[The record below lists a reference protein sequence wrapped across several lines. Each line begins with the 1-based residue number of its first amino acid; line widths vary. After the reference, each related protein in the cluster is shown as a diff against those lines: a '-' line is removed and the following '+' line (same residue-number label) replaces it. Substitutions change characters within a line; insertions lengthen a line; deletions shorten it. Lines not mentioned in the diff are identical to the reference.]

1 VLPKPAA
8 SISKGIWVDTM
19 NTQTNGTV
27 PSVTQHYK
35 LPFNLRRY
43 VRANSAT
50 IGILGVFLTLW
61 LIFIISAP
69 NTFLSPQIYSAFMT
83 STPFFAIMAIPLT
96 IVVIAKEIDL
106 SFPSIMAMGM
116 VAFSFTYKGTAF
128 IGDTTVSTTT
138 RVGLAIIAALLAGSI
153 IGWLNGIIIV
163 KVGIPSLVVTIG
175 TQFFWRGA
183 VLVLTSGTNFP
194 IEYIKQTFFYPLF
207 VGKIG
212 GFLPMQM
219 VWLVV
224 ITILGWVLLNRHRFG
239 AHIYLTGDNINSAE
253 LMGVNTGRVRI
264 QAFMLVGLV
273 SAFAG
278 LIASFYIAYFWP
290 NMGSGYLLNTLAA
303 VFLGGTSVFGG
314 TGTILGT
321 FLGTFIIGS
330 IDAATVAVGLTGFLT
345 QLIYGFIIVLS
356 VIMHTYLRKRGE

>member
-1 VLPKPAA
+1 MLLKPAVL
-8 SISKGIWVDTM
+8 INVYQWMDTM
-19 NTQTNGTV
+19 NSQTDETA
-27 PSVTQHYK
+27 PAITKRYK
-35 LPFNLRRY
+35 PPFNLRKY
-43 VRANSAT
+43 VRTNSAQL
-50 IGILGVFLTLW
+50 GIFGVFVTLW

-69 NTFLSPQIYSAFMT
+69 STFLSPRIYTAFMT

-96 IVVIAKEIDL
+96 VIVIAKEMDL

-116 VAFSFTYKGTAF
+116 VAFSFVYNETAF
-128 IGDTTVSTTT
+128 IGGTTGGTTI
-138 RVGLAIIAALLAGSI
+138 RVGLAILAALLTGTI
-153 IGWLNGIIIV
+153 IGWINGLIIV

-183 VLVLTSGTNFP
+183 VLVLTSGANFTLD
-194 IEYIKQTFFYPLF
+194 YIRGTIFHPML
-207 VGKIG
+207 VGKVG

-219 VWLVV
+219 VWLVI
-224 ITILGWVLLNRHRFG
+224 ITIIVWLLLNRHRFG

-253 LMGVNTGRVRI
+253 LMGVNTGRTRI
-264 QAFMLVGLV
+264 QAFMLVGLL

-278 LIASFYIAYFWP
+278 IISCFYVAYFYP
-290 NMGSGYLLNTLAA
+290 NMGSGYLLNTLAS

-321 FLGTFIIGS
+321 FLGAFIIGS

>member
-1 VLPKPAA
+1 M
-8 SISKGIWVDTM
+8 DTM
-19 NTQTNGTV
+19 NSQTNATT
-27 PSVTQHYK
+27 SEATQHYK
-35 LPFNLRRY
+35 VPFNIRRF
-43 VRANSAT
+43 VRVNSAQL
-50 IGILGVFLTLW
+50 GIFGVFVTLW

-116 VAFSFTYKGTAF
+116 VAFSFTYNGTAF
-128 IGDTTVSTTT
+128 IGNATI
-138 RVGLAIIAALLAGSI
+138 RVLLAIIAALLAGTI
-153 IGWLNGIIIV
+153 IGWLNGIIVV
-163 KVGIPSLVVTIG
+163 KFGIPSLVVTIG

-183 VLVLTSGTNFP
+183 VLVLTSGANFTLD
-194 IEYIKQTFFYPLF
+194 YIKNTIFYPML

-219 VWLVV
+219 VWLIV
-224 ITILGWVLLNRHRFG
+224 ITILGWVILNRHRFG
-239 AHIYLTGDNINSAE
+239 AHVYLTGDNINSAE
-253 LMGVNTGRVRI
+253 LMGINTGRTRI
-264 QAFMLVGLV
+264 QAFMLVGLI

-278 LIASFYIAYFWP
+278 VVASFYVAYFWP
-290 NMGSGYLLNTLAA
+290 SLGSGYLLNTLAS

-321 FLGTFIIGS
+321 FLGAFIIGS
-330 IDAATVAVGLTGFLT
+330 IEAATVAVGLTGYWT
-345 QLIYGFIIVLS
+345 NLIYGFIIVLS